1 MFSNGD
7 VIALS
12 AQGSGPGLLVPAAL
26 QQNGVYFVR
35 DLNPTGQV
43 SGTWT
48 FNLAATRGG
57 PAIPITDSSTNYSLN
72 VVAHLIPANP
82 SIEDFGGPTYFCHLA
97 NTVNWIHAI
106 AASPY
111 GHNLFAEVHLMRWL
125 LAAVLLAFAAQ
136 AQAQTTTFNAG
147 DCSPYVAISNGGLT
161 VTATLNPNNSNAVT
175 CQANVGKYSGK
186 WYFPRDPEHGRLEH
200 RDRARQSRLLG
211 TANPTAS
218 NIGTQH
224 QHASATCWPRPA
236 ATSTRSY
243 LVRTAQRLSA
253 SFTYTPGKTIGV
265 AVDMD
270 SNPRQIWVTP
280 DITDT
285 SGCGGGPVW
294 NGDTT
299 TWGAPVAAAPSTAHY
314 PCGGPGTGRAP
325 MGRATPARPG
335 CSSFW
340 TGLIRRSRCRI
351 TACRPRRR
359 RSTLPT
365 APRSTAVI
373 PGYLPWNAVGG
384 ASKRSRA
391 ANSRRR
397 ATSPTRQRG
406 SRTRPIRAFPNDD
419 RVLAGPAYNP
429 ATGIFTN
436 GLPLYLWA
444 VASGGGGTSG
454 NNSTY
459 AGHFGTA
466 PCPSPAN
473 IGGTVAPGGY
483 SGSGT
488 AAWNAAT
495 HVTEGTVTWVCLT
508 SVDYNTFTGANI
520 DDVVNWTPSTG
531 YFRWQF
537 VLTSNGNVYYAS
549 TSSFGFTSTELTCT
563 TGATEPTSTTA
574 GLPGTI
580 DGNCVWLYQGNV
592 GYSSKAKILPH
603 EFASYF
609 WNPRAIAMVPQYNYH
624 DTLRLWWGG
633 NAKRLYQNGAAGEAT
648 QIAVQQRYNQPSD
661 NGYIITTP
669 GASGLP
675 SGAHTGGF
683 DLTQEITAAP
693 GDGFADNMNPAND
706 PLRFDPTKGT
716 SIFTNVTYTPDT
728 SDNPGTTG
736 YGLCLSDFA
745 QWVYR
750 LQFQS
755 TLGAG
760 LFAGGFCTGGYNDN
774 VDWFHHNIINSG
786 GGPSGS
792 GYITGSAFSN
802 NLIIFRSSGTYA
814 APGPPPLAAGTYGH
828 YGNASFNNTIVGPG
842 AGACALC
849 MAVQADRFSQ
859 YGPTLPIGSNSPLF
873 NNLIFGWGQ
882 EWGTYAGQSDYGN
895 CPGADCR
902 AGNNGTDLPSS
913 YTGTSFTMPPGFST
927 GITTISTK
935 PFPGGDSMSCGA
947 GNNQTCTSLNA
958 NTVFVHPNIG
968 AAYSTSED
976 WRLCTIALCGHAS
989 PAIGAGTNFAVP
1001 SVFGILAPG
1010 NDILGQLRA
1019 GRVDLGAVQ
1028 AQGSRGAG
1036 RGR

>member
-1 MFSNGD
+1 
-7 VIALS
+7 
-12 AQGSGPGLLVPAAL
+12 
-26 QQNGVYFVR
+26 
-35 DLNPTGQV
+35 
-43 SGTWT
+43 
-48 FNLAATRGG
+48 
-57 PAIPITDSSTNYSLN
+57 
-72 VVAHLIPANP
+72 
-82 SIEDFGGPTYFCHLA
+82 
-97 NTVNWIHAI
+97 
-106 AASPY
+106 
-111 GHNLFAEVHLMRWL
+111 MRWL

-136 AQAQTTTFNAG
+136 AQAQTTTFHAS
-147 DCSPYVAISNGGLT
+147 DCDPHVAISNGGLT
-161 VTATLNPNNSNAVT
+161 VTATLNPNNSEPVV

-186 WYFPRDPEHGRLEH
+186 WYYQVIPTTVGWSTGVGLSNPGW
-200 RDRARQSRLLG
+200 AAS
-211 TANPTAS
+211 TANAQFGAA
-218 NIGTQH
+218 IGNNANSVGYVLSAPGGNVKQVVFGPNA
-224 QHASATCWPRPA
+224 QRVSAT
-236 ATSTRSY
+236 
-243 LVRTAQRLSA
+243 
-253 SFTYTPGKTIGV
+253 FTYTTGNTISV

-280 DITDT
+280 DTTDT

-314 PCGGPGTGRAP
+314 PCGGPGTGQ
-325 MGRATPARPG
+325 GTFGPG
-335 CSSFW
+335 DAGE
-340 TGLIRRSRCRI
+340 TGLQFWLVGAYPAVTVQDYSLPP
-351 TACRPRRR
+351 TSATFDFTD
-359 RSTLPT
+359 STTLD
-365 APRSTAVI
+365 AVI

-384 ASKRSRA
+384 ASSDPGPQFPQTRNV
-391 ANSRRR
+391 AN
-397 ATSPTRQRG
+397 APAWQQNTAYTS
-406 SRTRPIRAFPNDD
+406 FPNDD
-419 RVLAGPAYNP
+419 RVLAGPGYNP
-429 ATGIFTN
+429 TTGIFTN
-436 GLPLYLWA
+436 GQPLYLWA
-444 VASGGGGTSG
+444 AASGGGGTSG
-454 NNSTY
+454 SNSTY

-495 HVTEGTVTWVCLT
+495 HVTDGTVTWVCLT

-774 VDWFHHNIINSG
+774 VDWFHHNIIDSG

-935 PFPGGDSMSCGA
+935 PFPGGDLMSCGA